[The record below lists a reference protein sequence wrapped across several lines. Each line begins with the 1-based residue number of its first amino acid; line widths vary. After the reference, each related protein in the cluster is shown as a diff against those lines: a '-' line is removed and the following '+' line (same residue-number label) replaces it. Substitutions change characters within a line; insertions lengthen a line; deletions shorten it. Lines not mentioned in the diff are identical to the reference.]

1 MDNALAKRIEKGFTT
16 VFDKQP
22 LLFFSPGRINLI
34 GEHID
39 YNNGFVFPAAIDK
52 GIVVALE
59 KSNTS
64 KTTIIAAD
72 FEESFHLD
80 LDNLIPVEEGGWRNY
95 AIGIVGELQKMGY
108 KIAPFH
114 MLFGGNLPAGAGLSS
129 SAALENGIVYG
140 LNTLFNLG
148 LSREQMIFISQKAEH
163 NYVGVHCGIMD
174 QFASMFGKKD
184 HFILLDCR
192 NLERNLFQIDL
203 QEYTLVLIN
212 SNVHHTLSES
222 TYNKRRYLCEKAA
235 NLCHKKSLRDVSL
248 IELKGIQQE
257 LSQEEYQM
265 MLYVIEEMERTQKAA
280 KCIRQNNLHALGAL
294 LFETHAGLS
303 SQYKVSCEELD
314 FLVSMATQNPQ
325 VIGAR
330 MMGGGFGGCT
340 INMVKKEGVSTFIS
354 ETCAAYQQKFGFD
367 CQEITISI
375 SHGTHQI
382 MAE

>member
-1 MDNALAKRIEKGFTT
+1 MYNALAKRIEKGFATA
-16 VFDKQP
+16 FDMQP
-22 LLFFSPGRINLI
+22 LLVFSPGRINLI

-39 YNNGFVFPAAIDK
+39 YNEGFVFPAAIDK

-64 KTTIIAAD
+64 ETTIIAAD

-80 LDNLIPVEEGGWRNY
+80 LDNLIPIEEGGWRNY
-95 AIGIVGELQKMGY
+95 AIGVVGELKKMGHT
-108 KIAPFH
+108 IEPFH

-140 LNTLFNLG
+140 LNTLFDLG

-174 QFASMFGKKD
+174 QFSSMFGKKD

-192 NLERNLFQIDL
+192 NLKKDLFQIDL

-212 SNVHHTLSES
+212 SNVQHTLSES
-222 TYNKRRYLCEKAA
+222 TYNKRRNLCEKTA
-235 NLCHKKSLRDVSL
+235 NLCHKKSLRDVTL
-248 IELKGIQQE
+248 NALEAVQQK
-257 LSQEEYQM
+257 LSEEEYQM

-280 KCIRQNNLHALGAL
+280 AYIQQNKLPALGAL

-314 FLVSMATQNPQ
+314 FLVSVATQNPH

-340 INMVKKEGVSTFIS
+340 INLVKKEGVSSFIS
-354 ETCAAYQQKFGFD
+354 ETCDAYQQKFGFD
-367 CQEITISI
+367 CQEINISI
-375 SHGTHQI
+375 ANGTHQI
-382 MAE
+382 MS